1 MYRLDNEDDK
11 PYGGDVQK
19 AKDDYLADKDDEK
32 PLADSTNS
40 CTMPPTIIELYFT
53 MLGSAAGFGGVASV
67 LAQSARVVER
77 TTQDEHR
84 GDRPA
89 VGSGMLIHR
98 AEGSSR

>member
-1 MYRLDNEDDK
+1 
-11 PYGGDVQK
+11 
-19 AKDDYLADKDDEK
+19 
-32 PLADSTNS
+32 
-40 CTMPPTIIELYFT
+40 MPPTIIELYFM
-53 MLGSAAGFGGVASV
+53 MLGSAVGFGGIASV
-67 LAQSARVVER
+67 LAESARVVER